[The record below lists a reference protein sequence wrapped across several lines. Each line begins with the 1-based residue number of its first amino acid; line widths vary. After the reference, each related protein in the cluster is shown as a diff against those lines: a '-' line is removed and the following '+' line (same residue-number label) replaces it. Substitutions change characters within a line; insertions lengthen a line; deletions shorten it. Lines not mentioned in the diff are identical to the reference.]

1 MAMASRQGEVHP
13 RNALNDLSCRE
24 WLRATKSFWLS
35 AAPPVDAQRVSQA
48 LDEFAEWLLDQRGY
62 EDAERILG
70 QVLSSFVYSITPP
83 RDRLKSRHPAT
94 FSEPDIERLVR
105 LFTKQ
110 GETVLDP
117 FAGVGSS
124 LVAAL
129 RAGRRAI
136 GVELSSEWASL
147 ARERLERETPLL
159 GTANTPEV
167 LEGDSG
173 EILRTLPDD
182 SVDFAVTSPP
192 YWFILNKRP
201 SMKGQAERLSR
212 GLATTYSESDED
224 LGNIEDYGEFV
235 DRLSGIFGECLRVVR
250 PGRYMAV
257 IVSDFRHGERFFL
270 FHADLSAALE
280 QRGWVLS
287 GVTVLAQDNKTL
299 YPYGI
304 PYAFVSNVHHQ
315 YILVFR
321 KRRVPAPRTRPA
333 ATAGKP
339 KREPRKRTQT
349 VETR

>member
-35 AAPPVDAQRVSQA
+35 AAPPVDAPRVNRA
-48 LDEFAEWLLDQRGY
+48 LEEFAEWLLDQRGH
-62 EDAERILG
+62 EDAEQILG

-94 FSEPDIERLVR
+94 FSEPDIERLIR
-105 LFTKQ
+105 LFSKE

-124 LVAAL
+124 LVAAR
-129 RAGRRAI
+129 RAGRRAMGI
-136 GVELSSEWASL
+136 ELSPDWARI
-147 ARERLERETPLL
+147 ARERLDRETPLL
-159 GTANTPEV
+159 GTANDPEV
-167 LEGDSG
+167 LEGDSA
-173 EILRTLPDD
+173 EVLRTLPDE

-201 SMKGQAERLSR
+201 SMKAQAERLAR
-212 GLATTYSESDED
+212 GLATTYSDADDD
-224 LGNIEDYGEFV
+224 LGNIEDYDEFV
-235 DRLSGIFGECLRVVR
+235 TRLGGIFEECLRVVR
-250 PGRYMAV
+250 AGRYMAV
-257 IVSDFRHGERFFL
+257 VVSDFRHGERFVL
-270 FHADLSAALE
+270 FHADLSAE
-280 QRGWVLS
+280 MERRGWVLS

-321 KRRVPAPRTRPA
+321 KRRVAAPRRVATATGRKPA
-333 ATAGKP
+333 AA
-339 KREPRKRTQT
+339 PRKRARA
-349 VETR
+349 VEAR